1 MNARLSLKSRPFPCL
16 LLASLLTAC
25 GGGGGGDNW
34 NSGGSDGSDDVGSFG
49 GSVTLE
55 KRISAAEATAASNSA
70 CTAIEPFY
78 WEIGDRSDRIAGKS
92 EGDGSV
98 LASTDMKIAS
108 ASKWVF
114 GAYVLEKRG
123 NVLTEEDI
131 KALTMRTVYSNFR
144 YGLCIEGTQLQQDA
158 LTVRQCFEKS
168 ASGSANNDRIDADDG
183 KFNYNGGHFQY
194 WAVQNGLEDEY
205 NETLA
210 IELRGLFGNA
220 FQLDFD
226 SPQLA
231 GGMYMNALNYAF
243 FLRTILSDDLYMH
256 DRLRSEAVCTN
267 LADCP
272 DTATYTPIPTGEA
285 WHYSLGHWVEDDP
298 AVGDGAFS
306 SPGYFGFYP
315 WIDADKKW
323 YGIVARG
330 VEPGNLLEFLFGDT
344 AMESVACGRKIRKAW
359 LSGQQQN

>member
-1 MNARLSLKSRPFPCL
+1 MNPGPLHLLRCLPGL
-16 LLASLLTAC
+16 LLISLLTAC
-25 GGGGGGDNW
+25 GGGGGG
-34 NSGGSDGSDDVGSFG
+34 GDDDEIGSFN
-49 GSVTLE
+49 SAISLDR
-55 KRISAAEATAASNSA
+55 RISAARATASNSSA

-78 WEIGDRSDRIAGKS
+78 WEIGDRSDRITGSS

-108 ASKWVF
+108 ASKWIF

-123 NVLTEEDI
+123 NVLTADDI
-131 KALTMRTVYSNFR
+131 KALTMRTGYSEFR
-144 YGLCIEGTQLQQDA
+144 YGLCIKGTQVQQDT
-158 LTVRQCFEKS
+158 LTVQQCFEES
-168 ASGSANNDRIDADDG
+168 QSGTANNDYVAGDDG

-194 WAVQNGLEDEY
+194 WAVQNGLEDDI

-210 IELRGLFGNA
+210 IELGDQFGNA
-220 FQLDFD
+220 FALDFD

-231 GGMYMNALNYAF
+231 GGLYMNALNYAF
-243 FLRTILSDDLYMH
+243 FLRSILSDDLFMH
-256 DRLRSEAVCTN
+256 DRLGTDAVCTSPS
-267 LADCP
+267 ACP
-272 DTATYTPIPTGEA
+272 DEATYTPIPDDEA

-298 AVGDGAFS
+298 VVGDGAFS

-315 WIDADKKW
+315 WIDSGRKW

-344 AMESVACGRKIRKAW
+344 AMESVDCGRRIRKAW